1 MKKIIFL
8 FSCVIMAFTAAMT
21 VDVYGDNTSGFESTD
36 FARIATAGF
45 DDPQN
50 NYAFS
55 STEFEDTVYVG
66 TGRNFLF
73 RIFDP
78 VLQSLPDYEYQ
89 IITSPEGDPWSQERA
104 ADMGA
109 EIWRH
114 RRGSNWEKV
123 YQSEPV
129 DVSGVPYPPEFN
141 VPDENAWAA
150 QEPGFRS
157 MITFTDASGEEAIY
171 AASAASLVP
180 GRLLLKS
187 NNGTTWEKV
196 ATFNPFPGKGIKES
210 DSRSIMV
217 HNNKLYVGPAGLGE
231 AKLYATDN
239 PITTGDG
246 TNWDVMADFTTA
258 GPTGINV
265 AVVSMV
271 SWQGYLYAGTQ
282 NDIGGFQ
289 LWRSTVQSPVDPTP
303 DDWKLIID
311 SGAGDLANTRAL
323 TMAVFKD
330 ALWVGTSMFPLSV
343 EPPYLLPPKGF
354 ELIRVDADD
363 TWNLII
369 GDYFAQKPA
378 EGAPILRMP
387 ESGWP
392 GGFGNFLNI
401 YCWSLKEFDGV
412 LYLGTFDMSSFLYV
426 LLEDEDLLEAIGQ
439 LVAPSTLEEAI
450 TSLQSLGADNL
461 PEPYQQLLGA
471 IGNFDPET
479 VDWSEAWRTFLEG
492 FAGADLWKSND
503 GVLWEPVT
511 LNGFDNPENYGY
523 RTMVDLNS
531 LYVGTANPFGG
542 LDVFRAAEAG
552 STDTGGGGGGGGG
565 GGLCSLGPKSAS
577 AWMAGDLW
585 LLLAFI
591 SGLGLWGTRRRKD
604 AAN

>member
-426 LLEDEDLLEAIGQ
+426 LLEDENLLEAIGQ

-479 VDWSEAWRTFLEG
+479 VDWSEAWRTFLES
-492 FAGADLWKSND
+492 FAGADLWKSDD
-503 GVLWEPVT
+503 GVRWEPVT

-523 RTMVDLNS
+523 RTMVSTDS

-542 LDVFRAAEAG
+542 LDVFRAG
-552 STDTGGGGGGGGG
+552 KGLSGGGG
-565 GGLCSLGPKSAS
+565 GGLCSLGPKTAS

-591 SGLGLWGTRRRKD
+591 SGLGLWGTRRRKV
-604 AAN
+604 AVK

>member
-1 MKKIIFL
+1 MSFGTETMKKIIFV
-8 FSCVIMAFTAAMT
+8 FSCVIVAFTAAMS
-21 VDVYGDNTSGFESTD
+21 VEVYGDNTSGFEATD

-55 STEFEDTVYVG
+55 STNFNGTVYVG

-78 VLQSLPDYEYQ
+78 FLQFLPDHEYQ
-89 IITSPEGDPWSQERA
+89 IITNPEGDPWSEERA

-114 RRGSNWEKV
+114 RRDGWEKV
-123 YQSEPV
+123 YQSGPV

-141 VPDENAWAA
+141 VPGENAWAA

-187 NNGTTWEKV
+187 TNGTTWEKV
-196 ATFNPFPGKGIKES
+196 ATFNPLPGIGIKES

-217 HNNKLYVGPAGLGE
+217 HNNKLYVGPAGLGQ

-239 PITTGDG
+239 PTTTGDG
-246 TNWDVMADFTTA
+246 SNWVEMADFTAA
-258 GPTGINV
+258 GDGINV

-271 SWQGYLYAGTQ
+271 SWQGYLYVGTQ
-282 NDIGGFQ
+282 NDIGGFE
-289 LWRSTVQSPVDPTP
+289 LWKGIAQSP
-303 DDWKLIID
+303 DDTWIRIIK
-311 SGAGDLANTRAL
+311 SGAGDLANTRPL
-323 TMAVFKD
+323 TMTVFKN

-354 ELIRVDADD
+354 EFIRVDADD
-363 TWNLII
+363 TWNLVI

-378 EGAPILRMP
+378 EGVPTLRVP

-426 LLEDEDLLEAIGQ
+426 LLEDESLQEAIGQ
-439 LVAPSTLEEAI
+439 LVAPSTLEEAV
-450 TSLQSLGADNL
+450 TSLQLLGADNL
-461 PEPYQQLLGA
+461 PEPYQQLLDA
-471 IGNFDPET
+471 IGDFNPET
-479 VDWSEAWRTFLEG
+479 VDWSEAWRTFLES
-492 FAGADLWKSND
+492 FAGADLWKSDD
-503 GVLWEPVT
+503 GVRWEPVT
-511 LNGFDNPENYGY
+511 LNGFDNPENYGF
-523 RTMVDLNS
+523 RTMVNLNS
-531 LYVGTANPFGG
+531 LYIGTANPFGG
-542 LDVFRAAEAG
+542 LDVFRAAEDG
-552 STDTGGGGGGGGG
+552 STDTGGG

-604 AAN
+604 AAK